1 MKIKQPFL
9 PTMEESADN
18 KDKTKDNQAPPAGG
32 TPGTLEHRAHPHAQN
47 PPTRAQWQRLY
58 RAANA
63 FYELAPWKWVDD
75 DRIFGVQCPETG
87 KIHYCCVLGAMKE
100 VFALIAYEGTEGLE
114 GYLKV
119 LSGEVTIGPMIS
131 EYQLCLEASFN
142 DRSYLAPRDLAV
154 IRELGLKYRGRKAWP
169 LFRHHMPGFFPW
181 HLSAVQAGTL
191 ATCLEQAIDVLP
203 RYAGNRQLL
212 TEPDTERHFVR
223 VLEASSDGEAKWLDK
238 MLAPA
243 PLKQKTP
250 ADIPINE
257 IGIARLRRSPKKK
270 SGDWEIGYAY
280 APTCIQEHRDERPYM
295 ARMLALVDVQSG
307 FMLSLELEAPE
318 VHLKEFRETL
328 LSCLEEASQWPRS
341 FLVSHENAAVLA
353 APIAEALGITLKQV
367 DELPIF
373 SMIYEDL
380 AKSMRG

>member
-1 MKIKQPFL
+1 
-9 PTMEESADN
+9 
-18 KDKTKDNQAPPAGG
+18 
-32 TPGTLEHRAHPHAQN
+32 
-47 PPTRAQWQRLY
+47 
-58 RAANA
+58 
-63 FYELAPWKWVDD
+63 
-75 DRIFGVQCPETG
+75 
-87 KIHYCCVLGAMKE
+87 
-100 VFALIAYEGTEGLE
+100 
-114 GYLKV
+114 
-119 LSGEVTIGPMIS
+119 
-131 EYQLCLEASFN
+131 
-142 DRSYLAPRDLAV
+142 
-154 IRELGLKYRGRKAWP
+154 
-169 LFRHHMPGFFPW
+169 
-181 HLSAVQAGTL
+181 L

-250 ADIPINE
+250 EDIPINE